1 MAWMEGVNL
10 ESTHDFAA
18 QAIDVGFLPNIGPTV
33 PHVGVSSGGLVQ
45 PQGVMPSGLPD
56 TLLGDDPNSAAM
68 RQRLPNGNVR
78 RDGSMR
84 GQRGRG
90 GMQPQGMPQR
100 GRGAP
105 RAAAR
110 CGTRALHP

>member
-1 MAWMEGVNL
+1 MASL
-10 ESTHDFAA
+10 
-18 QAIDVGFLPNIGPTV
+18 QAIDIGFLPNIGPTV
-33 PHVGVSSGGLVQ
+33 PQAGAGGGGLLQ
-45 PQGVMPSGLPD
+45 PQGLMPSGLPD
-56 TLLGDDPNSAAM
+56 TLLSGGEDPSGAAM

-90 GMQPQGMPQR
+90 GMQPQGTPHR

-105 RAAAR
+105 RGGAR
-110 CGTRALHP
+110 CAVVPS